1 MLHQTGVRAL
11 FAAVVLVAPS
21 CAAPSS
27 AQPIPAQEVAAPA
40 PAPPAEPSPPLAP
53 SRPTPAP
60 WPSEAAPHA
69 AGPGVLD
76 YAVSERRRHDGEPY
90 LLHRFRVPLERARI
104 DVIDARMGTDLDRVL
119 RTRRAAL
126 VINGGYYG
134 RDGRPEG
141 LVVAHG
147 RRLNPLLPRIRGGVV
162 AVLRDGRAI
171 HELAVGHALPRRV
184 EFAIQ
189 CSPQLVVQGRSAIE
203 RVGENTASRTALCL
217 RDGGRGLDVYVA
229 RVDPSRGRAG
239 PTLHTFAL
247 ELVAEGCEEAL
258 NLDGG
263 PSTGVAWRAPEGPR
277 ALLPRRGV
285 RHAIAFEV
293 R

>member
-1 MLHQTGVRAL
+1 LVLHQIGVRAL
-11 FAAVVLVAPS
+11 LAAVVLVAPS

-27 AQPIPAQEVAAPA
+27 AQPIPAQEVAAPQLVAEPA
-40 PAPPAEPSPPLAP
+40 PAPAPAEPVA
-53 SRPTPAP
+53 AP
-60 WPSEAAPHA
+60 WPPEATPHA
-69 AGPGVLD
+69 AGPGVFD
-76 YAVSERRRHDGEPY
+76 YAVAERRRHDGEPY
-90 LLHRFRVPLERARI
+90 LLHRFRVPLARARI
-104 DVIDARMGTDLDRVL
+104 DVVDARMRTDLDRVL

-134 RDGRPEG
+134 TDGRPEG
-141 LVVAHG
+141 LVIARG

-162 AVLRDGRAI
+162 AVLRGGRAV
-171 HELAVGHALPRRV
+171 HEPIGGLTLPRGV

-189 CSPQLVVQGRSAIE
+189 CSPQLVVQGRSAVDH
-203 RVGENTASRTALCL
+203 VGENTASRTALCL

-239 PTLHTFAL
+239 PTLHTFAR

-285 RHAIAFEV
+285 RQAITFEV
-293 R
+293 Q